1 MRTREYGKTKTTVH
15 NSKHK
20 SLEIPNLFK
29 LSDAKFMYSFC
40 GGGLPTHIDDYIAEI
55 ASVQKYHIRR
65 A

>member
-1 MRTREYGKTKTTVH
+1 
-15 NSKHK
+15 
-20 SLEIPNLFK
+20 
-29 LSDAKFMYSFC
+29 MYSFC